1 MRLFSDSIGRKAVM
15 AVTGLLLVVF
25 LIGHLLGNMNIFAGP
40 AGINSYAEHLHNL
53 PPLVWGN
60 RIVMGIAVILHVIIA
75 IQVTL
80 ENNAAKPVKYAV
92 SRSLRATFSSKNMIW
107 TGLAIG
113 AFAVYHLMQFTIRN
127 LPGLVLQNEVLADGV
142 QRFDVYGMVIAS
154 LASAAIAGVYVIA
167 MLAVFLHLTHGI
179 QSLFQ
184 TSGLSNAIMLPRY
197 GIVGKLL
204 SAIFLI
210 GFGSI
215 PVAILFQI
223 LK

>member
-15 AVTGLLLVVF
+15 AVTGLLMVVF
-25 LIGHLLGNMNIFAGP
+25 LIGHLLGNLTIFKGAE
-40 AGINSYAEHLHNL
+40 GINAYAEGLHKL
-53 PPLVWGN
+53 QPVVWGN
-60 RIVMGIAVILHVIIA
+60 RIVMGLAIILHVILA

-80 ENNAAKPVKYAV
+80 ENWAAKPTKYAV
-92 SRSLRATFSSKNMIW
+92 SRSLRATFASKNMIW
-107 TGLAIG
+107 TGVG
-113 AFAVYHLMQFTIRN
+113 VAVFVGYHLAQFTLRAAPPPDDMN
-127 LPGLVLQNEVLADGV
+127 RPNVFAMVVEALRLAP
-142 QRFDVYGMVIAS
+142 I
-154 LASAAIAGVYVIA
+154 AIAYVVA

-204 SAIFLI
+204 SFVFLI

-215 PVAILFQI
+215 PVVILLQI

>member
-25 LIGHLLGNMNIFAGP
+25 LIGHLLGNMTIFKGA
-40 AGINSYAEHLHNL
+40 AGINSYAEHLHAL
-53 PPLVWGN
+53 APVVWGN
-60 RIVMGIAVILHVIIA
+60 RIVMGLAVVLHIILA

-80 ENNAAKPVKYAV
+80 ENWAAKPVKYQV
-92 SRSLRATFSSKNMIW
+92 SRSLRATFYSKNMIW
-107 TGLAIG
+107 TGVIV
-113 AFAVYHLMQFTIRN
+113 AVFVGYHLLQFTLRAT
-127 LPGLVLQNEVLADGV
+127 PGLVLGEDSLG
-142 QRFDVYGMVIAS
+142 RFDVFTMVVTS
-154 LASAAIAGVYVIA
+154 LSGAVVAAVYVVA
-167 MLAVFLHLTHGI
+167 MVAVFMHLMHGI

-215 PVAILFQI
+215 PVVILLGM

>member
-15 AVTGLLLVVF
+15 AVTGLLMVVF
-25 LIGHLLGNMNIFAGP
+25 LIGHLLGNMTIFKGA
-40 AGINSYAEHLHNL
+40 AGINAYAEGLHKL
-53 PPLVWGN
+53 APVVWGN
-60 RIVMGIAVILHVIIA
+60 RIVMGLAIILHVILA

-80 ENNAAKPVKYAV
+80 ENWAAKPDKYAV
-92 SRSLRATFSSKNMIW
+92 SRSLRATFASKNMIW
-107 TGLAIG
+107 TGIIVAIFVG
-113 AFAVYHLMQFTIRN
+113 YHLVQFTFRPGVVLGMDAAGRLDVFTMVATAFAS
-127 LPGLVLQNEVLADGV
+127 VL
-142 QRFDVYGMVIAS
+142 IA
-154 LASAAIAGVYVIA
+154 AVYVVA
-167 MLAVFLHLTHGI
+167 MVAVFLHLTHGI

-215 PVAILFQI
+215 PVVILI
-223 LK
+223 GLIK